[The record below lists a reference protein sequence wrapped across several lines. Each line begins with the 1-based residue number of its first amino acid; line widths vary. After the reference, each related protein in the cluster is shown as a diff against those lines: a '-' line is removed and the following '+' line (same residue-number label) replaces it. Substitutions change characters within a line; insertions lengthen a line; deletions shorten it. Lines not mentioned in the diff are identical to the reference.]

1 MNEEKKPE
9 SPAASSSPISLFLV
23 PALNI
28 FPSIAIGVEPESPK
42 PKRAKQKH
50 KEYSNEQ
57 RRQMFEMFQL
67 QDMDVETINQVLKV
81 NVSANYLYQLNHQF
95 KERQTTDKKPKKA
108 EIRTR

>member
-1 MNEEKKPE
+1 
-9 SPAASSSPISLFLV
+9 
-23 PALNI
+23 
-28 FPSIAIGVEPESPK
+28 
-42 PKRAKQKH
+42 
-50 KEYSNEQ
+50 
-57 RRQMFEMFQL
+57 MFQL